1 MASSAEKTGAA
12 KILLVDDDA
21 TFRTSLSL
29 YLDRYPEEWTYRV
42 AGSVK
47 EAVALLGSDD
57 FDLAILDV
65 HLPDGNAADI
75 VRHAGTVPCLICT
88 EDQQIPTYN
97 QLLSDSSI
105 AQNIV
110 NYIVKPLQQGVIWT
124 IRSAIRFGRER
135 DLRNRLVAEATAS
148 YEEERRQIGQ
158 NLHDSMGAFLA
169 QLSWIFSRIDGA
181 MHNPGIDQQ
190 LGTTVQAICKE
201 GRQLVEAAHRE
212 VSEAVTQLRPEAVN
226 VAGLRTAIEFMLEQW
241 KMTAPTVKF
250 EFSCTADLEK
260 IDSRRSG
267 TIYRLVQEGLTNA
280 MRHTDPTHVAVAM
293 NARNDQLTLAIKSKG
308 RVLVAK
314 DTYKLTVL
322 RERTSS
328 LGGVL
333 QFAVDPACQES
344 SLTITMPMA

>member
-1 MASSAEKTGAA
+1 MTPSANKAGVAN
-12 KILLVDDDA
+12 ILLVDDDA
-21 TFRTSLSL
+21 TFRTAVSLF
-29 YLDRYPEEWTYRV
+29 LDCYPDEWTYRV
-42 AGSVK
+42 AGTVK
-47 EAVALLGSDD
+47 EAVALLASQD

-75 VRHAGTVPCLICT
+75 VRNAGTVPCLICT
-88 EDQQIPTYN
+88 EDQQMPTYN
-97 QLLSDSSI
+97 QLLADSSI

-110 NYIVKPLQQGVIWT
+110 NYIVKPLQQSVIWT
-124 IRSAIRFGRER
+124 IRSAIRFGQER
-135 DLRNRLVAEATAS
+135 DLRNRQVAAATAS

-181 MHNPGIDQQ
+181 MGNSGIDKE
-190 LGTTVQAICKE
+190 LAATVQAICKE
-201 GRQLVEAAHRE
+201 GKQLVEGAHRE

-226 VAGLRTAIEFMLEQW
+226 VAGLRTAIEYMLEQW
-241 KMTAPTVKF
+241 RMTAPTVKF
-250 EFSCTADLEK
+250 EYACNVDLEQ

-280 MRHTDPTHVAVAM
+280 MRHTDPTHIAVAM
-293 NARNDQLTLAIKSKG
+293 NARNDQLILTIKSKG
-308 RVLVAK
+308 RVLVEK

-333 QFAVDPACQES
+333 QFVIDPACQES
-344 SLTITMPMA
+344 SLAITLPMA